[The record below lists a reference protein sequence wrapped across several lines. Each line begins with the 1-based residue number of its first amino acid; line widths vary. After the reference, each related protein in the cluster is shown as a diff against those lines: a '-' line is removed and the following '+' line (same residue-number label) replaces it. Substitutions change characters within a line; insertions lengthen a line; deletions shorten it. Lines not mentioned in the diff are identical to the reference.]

1 MLYYKIFSQLL
12 QINYDLRN
20 DIRRSGIKVFTEI
33 FVSKINSI
41 EYENCF
47 KIINDIFFKIFE
59 INSGKYIEKEKD
71 RVFKEEEIN
80 DNIIASSNKENE
92 LEQTLHASLLSV
104 IKILKSFCNSNQN
117 KEQLN
122 DKNIENLFT
131 SFLKKLGEI
140 MPYGTISLNTD
151 ILHGLS
157 EIKNT
162 QNNNIFILATKLDI
176 FFEIMNRTNEFINSP
191 RFKVSLYNKMESRR
205 FLNGILTTLNDLFG
219 NELNYKFFS
228 MQLSQ
233 IFNKIYEILQLL
245 FKGNEIIEKK
255 MMETTPE
262 RLCEIENNIFNFIE
276 NIPIV
281 NEQYIYDFLIKYIS
295 YDIKKIHTGVLC
307 KRAIES
313 FSNILSK
320 ESEKEIFF
328 DIFQKLNLLFQ
339 EMKNDNIVEFFIKN
353 NKNKIEVIFIDF
365 MKSISKY
372 FIALINKVEKSNTE
386 IINKLIEFPL
396 GLYGK
401 CLEEI
406 KFIKD
411 KTYIK
416 ELNDIYSK
424 MINVIN
430 EFLFIDLLP
439 FIYAIL
445 NEKEK
450 EKELQNIEN
459 KLLKML
465 YFGCEVIKIDT
476 KDNNNIDKTINE
488 TINQLFI
495 KLLFKIS
502 KYQSK
507 EEILNYINKSKLMKN
522 IDENIYMS
530 KFIKFKKKCSSLMI
544 SKLNNLLKQL
554 KKEYEIKKEEN
565 NDLVAKIVSLLNEI
579 KNLEVF
585 PDLMNIEDKNKETD
599 KYKNKKIH
607 LLYLYQSLI
616 EYILVDNKEIELL
629 IKEILIQVYNGIQ
642 LPPLQNIIFEEEK

>member
-1 MLYYKIFSQLL
+1 M
-12 QINYDLRN
+12 R
-20 DIRRSGIKVFTEI
+20 
-33 FVSKINSI
+33 
-41 EYENCF
+41 
-47 KIINDIFFKIFE
+47 
-59 INSGKYIEKEKD
+59 
-71 RVFKEEEIN
+71 
-80 DNIIASSNKENE
+80 
-92 LEQTLHASLLSV
+92 
-104 IKILKSFCNSNQN
+104 
-117 KEQLN
+117 
-122 DKNIENLFT
+122 
-131 SFLKKLGEI
+131 
-140 MPYGTISLNTD
+140 
-151 ILHGLS
+151 
-157 EIKNT
+157 
-162 QNNNIFILATKLDI
+162 
-176 FFEIMNRTNEFINSP
+176 
-191 RFKVSLYNKMESRR
+191 
-205 FLNGILTTLNDLFG
+205 
-219 NELNYKFFS
+219 
-228 MQLSQ
+228 
-233 IFNKIYEILQLL
+233 
-245 FKGNEIIEKK
+245 
-255 MMETTPE
+255 
-262 RLCEIENNIFNFIE
+262 
-276 NIPIV
+276 
-281 NEQYIYDFLIKYIS
+281 
-295 YDIKKIHTGVLC
+295 
-307 KRAIES
+307 
-313 FSNILSK
+313 
-320 ESEKEIFF
+320 
-328 DIFQKLNLLFQ
+328 
-339 EMKNDNIVEFFIKN
+339 NDNIVEFFIKN

-424 MINVIN
+424 IINAVN

-445 NEKEK
+445 SEKKK

-465 YFGCEVIKIDT
+465 YFGCELIKIDN